1 MPDIVYFSDIRCISN
16 LKYLKCRSIVYLRNN
31 VCIIRELQIAM
42 AETQRLEKYL
52 KASEDNA
59 KTLSLRT
66 ISLES
71 QLADREV
78 ELHRV
83 EMEYHSQM

>member
-1 MPDIVYFSDIRCISN
+1 
-16 LKYLKCRSIVYLRNN
+16 
-31 VCIIRELQIAM
+31 M
-42 AETQRLEKYL
+42 AERQRLEKYL

>member
-1 MPDIVYFSDIRCISN
+1 V
-16 LKYLKCRSIVYLRNN
+16 
-31 VCIIRELQIAM
+31 
-42 AETQRLEKYL
+42 AERQRLEKRL
-52 KASEDNA
+52 KVSEGNA
-59 KTLSLRT
+59 KTLNLRA

-78 ELHRV
+78 ELRRI